1 MGRCSKTLQSRVIS
15 LIMRVNRA
23 REFTSPMA
31 KVLAVTDTCKTLAEV
46 ETRFDL
52 HRSDDRSFFSE
63 WRGTFP
69 ELSVPERDRLHLM
82 WQRLHYHRGDGD
94 LLEGSVMLLVA
105 SPLLELAGFY
115 DPPFKL
121 KAEATVEI
129 AVDDGEEILRGR
141 IDALILQQNLWVLVL
156 EAKKTTIST
165 RSALPQAL
173 AYMLADTQLA
183 QPTFGMMTNRD
194 DVLFVKLGPKPNL
207 QYDLSR
213 GFSLYTLPEELQSA
227 LQILKQ
233 IGATVHDT

>member
-1 MGRCSKTLQSRVIS
+1 
-15 LIMRVNRA
+15 
-23 REFTSPMA
+23 MA
-31 KVLAVTDTCKTLAEV
+31 KVIAVTDACKTLAEV

-52 HRSDDRSFFSE
+52 SRSNDPNFFSE
-63 WRGTFP
+63 WRGALP
-69 ELSVPERDRLHLM
+69 ELSVSERDRLHLI
-82 WQRLHYHRGDGD
+82 WQRLHDRRADGD

-121 KAEATVEI
+121 KAEAMVEI

-141 IDALILQQNLWVLVL
+141 IDALVLQQNLWVLVL
-156 EAKKTTIST
+156 ETKTTTIST

-173 AYMLADTQLA
+173 AYMLANA
-183 QPTFGMMTNRD
+183 QRARPTFGMMTNGD
-194 DVLFVKLGPKPNL
+194 DVLFVKLGARANL

-213 GFSLYTLPEELQSA
+213 GFSLYTLPEELQSV

-233 IGATVHDT
+233 IGATIYDSSQPTA